1 MDDIPIPLPDKPTR
15 FMDQFREF
23 LRSRH
28 MAYRTEQ
35 TYCIW
40 VKRYIRFHEY
50 KHPKDLTD
58 NDITAFLSHLVLKE
72 NVAINTQKTALNALV
87 FLYKR
92 FLKID
97 VGDLDYS
104 SSRRERTIPTVFSH
118 REACDVIAKL
128 DGIYELIAKLM
139 YGSGLRIM
147 ESVRLRVQ
155 DIDFSN
161 QCIVVRESKGNKWR
175 RTLLPKSTIDSLH
188 LQIDFALALHKKD
201 LAEGYGHVYLPR
213 AYAKKDKGAPTS
225 PAWQYIFPAPNR
237 AKDPRSEM
245 WRRHHIGERQVQR
258 QVREAIK
265 NCHIYKKAG
274 CHTFR
279 HSFATNLLRA
289 GTDIRNIQEM
299 LGHSNIATT
308 QIYTHVVG
316 IQERGVVSPVDNI

>member
-1 MDDIPIPLPDKPTR
+1 MDDIPVPLPEKPTK

-28 MAYRTEQ
+28 LSYKTEQ
-35 TYCIW
+35 TYCMW
-40 VKRYIRFHEY
+40 VKRYIRFHQY
-50 KHPKDLTD
+50 QHPKDLGEQE
-58 NDITAFLSHLVLKE
+58 ITAFLSYLVLKE

-92 FLKID
+92 FLRME
-97 VGDLDYS
+97 VGELDYS
-104 SSRRERTIPTVFSH
+104 SSRKERTIPTVFSH
-118 REACDVIAKL
+118 REACDVIAQL
-128 DGIYELIAKLM
+128 EGIYALIAKLM

-161 QCIVVRESKGNKWR
+161 ECIVVREAKGKKWR
-175 RTLLPKSTIDSLH
+175 RTLLPKTTIDTLKV
-188 LQIDFALALHKKD
+188 QIDFVLALHKKD
-201 LAEGYGHVYLPR
+201 LAEGYGEVYLPH
-213 AYAKKDKGAPTS
+213 AYAKKDKNASTS
-225 PAWQYIFPAPNR
+225 PAWQYIFPAQNL
-237 AKDPRSEM
+237 AKDPRADL

-258 QVREAIK
+258 QVRDAIK
-265 NCHIYKKAG
+265 KCHIYKKAG

-299 LGHSNIATT
+299 MGHSNIATT

-316 IQERGVVSPVDNI
+316 VQERGVVSPVDNL